1 MTPFALEYIGKMTY
15 SECMNAYNN
24 FIETTLNDVIADLSF
39 RGKWYVQQGYSIT
52 WPV

>member
-1 MTPFALEYIGKMTY
+1 
-15 SECMNAYNN
+15 MNAYNN

-39 RGKWYVQQGYSIT
+39 RGKGYVQQWYSIT